1 MSDARVRSLANNGRG
16 AAGWMAA
23 AALAKSLAVFIY
35 SGSSSPEPPISF
47 GKSFI
52 FGSPS
57 LMLSTFS
64 P

>member
-1 MSDARVRSLANNGRG
+1 MHGRLRPLRRMRVEAPDGFWEMRRSCAPAQLA
-16 AAGWMAA
+16 
-23 AALAKSLAVFIY
+23 Y

-52 FGSPS
+52 FGRPS